1 VRRFSVDALTD
12 LGYATLEASKA
23 TAALELIDTHPEI
36 VVLFT
41 DVVMPQ
47 THGRALAEEALRR
60 RPALKVVFTTGYAR
74 DVLRDETGL
83 ALLPKPFTL
92 EQLAS
97 KLRDALADRPR
108 RSAAA
113 PPAGARKAG
122 G

>member
-1 VRRFSVDALTD
+1 
-12 LGYATLEASKA
+12 
-23 TAALELIDTHPEI
+23 
-36 VVLFT
+36 
-41 DVVMPQ
+41 VMPQ

-60 RPALKVVFTTGYAR
+60 RPDLKVVFTTGYAR

-97 KLRDALADRPR
+97 KLREVLADRPR
-108 RSAAA
+108 PGAAA
-113 PPAGARKAG
+113 PGADRRSAG